1 MIWRWRIT
9 LGGVVVVLVAL
20 SAVTLYAHA
29 SLFMKRPL
37 QPRHHRSFNKLLN
50 VMSSF
55 DETAGAEVINDQA
68 QLSIPIEDRLS
79 LVIKECPL
87 LFAESLVSLFVV
99 LNFFID
105 VSQTTIPVYYL
116 TKLRRQ
122 CCYCVIVTSLVGIMS
137 YFDVDDF
144 SIRDT
149 FSHAEL
155 YDEALADVNAAVM
168 STPESQS
175 IGFNVLQLVLGCPH
189 NQGYLLA
196 NSVRTIPLLAR
207 MVLVIALIMSPS
219 SYNQPSTLLNL
230 LRKSIKIASNVDDCE
245 SNNGTEGTMNSIGV
259 DDVVH
264 VVTACI
270 ELAIVTASLFSICS
284 VSRGLITGNAVVGL
298 HDVVMVVIK
307 MLLILNYLAIS
318 GTVLQSHLL
327 SMANCS
333 TLLSAMTQ
341 TVFYRRAIEIPQ
353 LHQLLSLMR
362 LSAKY
367 YGRNRE
373 SVEEAVVNNN
383 NISTIDEGNGGVNAN
398 REHMKDSAHNT
409 VSIDGEG
416 VDSNSLQI
424 DASTGSGASG
434 GNNKSSADRKRA
446 KGKRKQRKK
455 SNTTGRNR

>member
-20 SAVTLYAHA
+20 SAVTLCAHA

-37 QPRHHRSFNKLLN
+37 QPRHHRSFNRLLN

-55 DETAGAEVINDQA
+55 DETEGAEVVNDQA

-87 LFAESLVSLFVV
+87 LFVESLVSLFVV

-137 YFDVDDF
+137 YFDVADF

-207 MVLVIALIMSPS
+207 MVLVIGLIMSPS
-219 SYNQPSTLLNL
+219 SYNQPSALLNL
-230 LRKSIKIASNVDDCE
+230 LRKSIKITSNGDDCE

-298 HDVVMVVIK
+298 HDVVMAVIK

-318 GTVLQSHLL
+318 GTVLQSHLW
-327 SMANCS
+327 SMANRS

-353 LHQLLSLMR
+353 LRQLLMH

-367 YGRNRE
+367 YGRNRD

-383 NISTIDEGNGGVNAN
+383 ISTIDERNGEVNAN

-424 DASTGSGASG
+424 DASTGSGASSD
-434 GNNKSSADRKRA
+434 NNKSSADRKRV

-455 SNTTGRNR
+455 SNNH

>member
-1 MIWRWRIT
+1 M
-9 LGGVVVVLVAL
+9 LVAL
-20 SAVTLYAHA
+20 SAVTLCAHA

-37 QPRHHRSFNKLLN
+37 QPRHHRSFNRLLN

-55 DETAGAEVINDQA
+55 DETTGAEVVNDLA

-79 LVIKECPL
+79 LAIKECPL

-137 YFDVDDF
+137 YFDVADF

-168 STPESQS
+168 STPESRS

-230 LRKSIKIASNVDDCE
+230 LRKSIKIESNGDDCE
-245 SNNGTEGTMNSIGV
+245 SNNGIEGTMNSIGV

-270 ELAIVTASLFSICS
+270 ELAIVAASLFSICS

-298 HDVVMVVIK
+298 HDVVMAVIK
-307 MLLILNYLAIS
+307 MLLILNYLVIS
-318 GTVLQSHLL
+318 GTVLQSHLC
-327 SMANCS
+327 SMANRS

-341 TVFYRRAIEIPQ
+341 TVFYRRAIEVPQ
-353 LHQLLSLMR
+353 LRQLLMR

-367 YGRNRE
+367 YGINRD
-373 SVEEAVVNNN
+373 SVEEAVVD
-383 NISTIDEGNGGVNAN
+383 NISIIDEGNGGVNAN

-409 VSIDGEG
+409 VSFDGEG

-424 DASTGSGASG
+424 DASTGS
-434 GNNKSSADRKRA
+434 ADRKLA

-455 SNTTGRNR
+455 SSTTGRDR

>member
-1 MIWRWRIT
+1 
-9 LGGVVVVLVAL
+9 
-20 SAVTLYAHA
+20 
-29 SLFMKRPL
+29 
-37 QPRHHRSFNKLLN
+37 
-50 VMSSF
+50 
-55 DETAGAEVINDQA
+55 
-68 QLSIPIEDRLS
+68 
-79 LVIKECPL
+79 
-87 LFAESLVSLFVV
+87 
-99 LNFFID
+99 
-105 VSQTTIPVYYL
+105 
-116 TKLRRQ
+116 
-122 CCYCVIVTSLVGIMS
+122 
-137 YFDVDDF
+137 
-144 SIRDT
+144 
-149 FSHAEL
+149 
-155 YDEALADVNAAVM
+155 
-168 STPESQS
+168 
-175 IGFNVLQLVLGCPH
+175 
-189 NQGYLLA
+189 
-196 NSVRTIPLLAR
+196 

-230 LRKSIKIASNVDDCE
+230 LRKSIKITSNVDDCE
-245 SNNGTEGTMNSIGV
+245 SNNGTEGTINSIGV

-298 HDVVMVVIK
+298 HDVVMAVIK

-327 SMANCS
+327 SMANRS

-416 VDSNSLQI
+416 VVNSNLLQI

>member
-1 MIWRWRIT
+1 MRWRWRIT
-9 LGGVVVVLVAL
+9 FGEVVVVLVAL
-20 SAVTLYAHA
+20 SAGTLCAHA
-29 SLFMKRPL
+29 SLFMRRPL
-37 QPRHHRSFNKLLN
+37 QPRHHRSFNRLLN
-50 VMSSF
+50 VISSF
-55 DETAGAEVINDQA
+55 DETAGAEVVNDLA
-68 QLSIPIEDRLS
+68 QLSIPLEERLS
-79 LVIKECPL
+79 LAIKECPL

-105 VSQTTIPVYYL
+105 VFQTTIPVYYL

-137 YFDVDDF
+137 YFDVADF

-168 STPESQS
+168 STPESRS
-175 IGFNVLQLVLGCPH
+175 IGFNVLQLILDCPH

-219 SYNQPSTLLNL
+219 SYNQSSTLLNL
-230 LRKSIKIASNVDDCE
+230 LRKSIKTIYNGDDCE

-270 ELAIVTASLFSICS
+270 ELVIVSASLFSICS

-298 HDVVMVVIK
+298 HDVVMAVIK

-318 GTVLQSHLL
+318 GTVLQSHLW
-327 SMANCS
+327 SMANRN

-341 TVFYRRAIEIPQ
+341 TVFYRRALEIPQ
-353 LHQLLSLMR
+353 FRQLLMR

-367 YGRNRE
+367 HGSNRD
-373 SVEEAVVNNN
+373 SVEEAVVNNT
-383 NISTIDEGNGGVNAN
+383 STIDEGNGGVNAN
-398 REHMKDSAHNT
+398 KEHMNDSSHNT
-409 VSIDGEG
+409 ISIDGEG

-424 DASTGSGASG
+424 DASPGSGASG
-434 GNNKSSADRKRA
+434 GDNKSGADRKHA
-446 KGKRKQRKK
+446 KGKRKQHKK
-455 SNTTGRNR
+455 SSTTGRDR